1 MAKPNNLLTDNMKK
15 GTEIQVST
23 PNSKGVQYAEI
34 ADDEIGVIRL
44 IKQFDYSN
52 VLNHGSSNS
61 EWVSSYKLRT
71 VYAHE
76 IILVDVRGVGGDYK
90 TVEHTTE
97 QLKLKQKLE
106 ETVTD
111 EF

>member
-1 MAKPNNLLTDNMKK
+1 MAKPNNRLTDNMKK

-23 PNSKGVQYAEI
+23 PNSKVLQYAEI
-34 ADDEIGVIRL
+34 ADDELGVIRL
-44 IKQFDYSN
+44 IKQLDFSN
-52 VLNHGSSNS
+52 VLNQGSSNS
-61 EWVSSYKLRT
+61 EWVPSYKLRT

-76 IILVDVRGVGGDYK
+76 IILVEVRGIGGDYR

-97 QLKLKQKLE
+97 QLKLKQKLD

-111 EF
+111 ES